1 MKSASPSSLSLVL
14 ASKDPA
20 FAALLEHLLAPSP
33 VKFVTSTGPAITL
46 ECVRTNAPSI
56 VLLDLD
62 SIEAPEAQR
71 LVLKLSLVSPALLLL
86 TGVDTV
92 PGLASL
98 DPLFLGGAHGVLLK
112 PEGKTSLGLTGQPG
126 KAYLQELLALV
137 QTLSQRRN
145 P

>member
-1 MKSASPSSLSLVL
+1 MKSASPSPLSLVL

-20 FAALLEHLLAPSP
+20 FAALLEQLLAPSP
-33 VKFVTSTGPAITL
+33 VRFVTATGPAITL

-62 SIEAPEAQR
+62 SMEPAEAQR

-86 TGVDTV
+86 TGADAV
-92 PGLASL
+92 PGLPAL

-112 PEGKTSLGLTGQPG
+112 PEGKTSLGLTGAAG
-126 KAYLQELLALV
+126 KAYLEELLTSA
-137 QTLSQRRN
+137 QTLTQRRS

>member
-1 MKSASPSSLSLVL
+1 MKNAPPSSLSMVL

-46 ECVRTNAPSI
+46 ESVRTNTPSI

-62 SIEAPEAQR
+62 SMESAEAQR

-86 TGVDTV
+86 TGADAV
-92 PGLASL
+92 PGLPSL

-112 PEGKTSLGLTGQPG
+112 PEGKTSLGLTGQAG
-126 KAYLQELLALV
+126 KTYLEALLALV
-137 QTLSQRRN
+137 QSLTERRN

>member
-1 MKSASPSSLSLVL
+1 MKSDSQSSLSLVL
-14 ASKDPA
+14 ASKDPS

-46 ECVRTNAPSI
+46 ESVRTNTPSI

-62 SIEAPEAQR
+62 SMEAAEAQR

-86 TGVDTV
+86 TGADTV
-92 PGLASL
+92 PGLPSL

-112 PEGKTSLGLTGQPG
+112 PEGKTSLGLTGQAG
-126 KAYLQELLALV
+126 KSYLEALLALV
-137 QTLSQRRN
+137 QSLTERRT

>member
-1 MKSASPSSLSLVL
+1 MKSASPSPLSLVL

-20 FAALLEHLLAPSP
+20 FAALLEQLLAPSP
-33 VKFVTSTGPAITL
+33 VRFVTATGPAITL

-62 SIEAPEAQR
+62 SMEPVEAQR

-86 TGVDTV
+86 TGADAV
-92 PGLASL
+92 PGLPSL

-112 PEGKTSLGLTGQPG
+112 PEGKTSLGLAGAAG
-126 KAYLQELLALV
+126 KVYLEELLASV
-137 QTLSQRRN
+137 QTLTQRRS